1 MAARALT
8 SPHTSKDSSV
18 TVASRTPL
26 MMGTS
31 DRYTCRRS
39 EELRWVGA
47 THHSELQESSGP
59 CTLPGDP
66 TFYPG
71 KCCLHLTWY
80 SMPGTLALRKLR
92 QEDY

>member
-39 EELRWVGA
+39 EGLRWAGA
-47 THHSELQESSGP
+47 THHSEPQESSGP
-59 CTLPGDP
+59 HLGDRTL
-66 TFYPG
+66 YPG
-71 KCCLHLTWY
+71 KCCLRLTWCF
-80 SMPGTLALRKLR
+80 MPSILALGKPR